1 MRATIGQWAT
11 LVVATLAL
19 GFSAL
24 TWAGSDRLNM
34 EQRVSSLE
42 AQETSDTKQLD
53 LIRDDVKVIRED
65 VRELRKT
72 LLPQPKERGRE

>member
-1 MRATIGQWAT
+1 MRTAHQWMT
-11 LVVATLAL
+11 LIAAALAL
-19 GFSAL
+19 GFSVL
-24 TWAGSDRLNM
+24 TWASSDRLSV

-53 LIRDDVKVIRED
+53 LIREDVKVIRED

-72 LLPQPKERGRE
+72 LLPSPKEW